1 MRYVQIVALEAPGGC
16 NYTARHLECPA
27 TTLGR
32 DKPTEIM
39 PPLVAAEI
47 ALQLAQLGFRGFY
60 AFHWFSEPMMS
71 RAWIEGVMQLLRGPM
86 PNPRFA
92 LWTNGSLL
100 TPDTYDFAASFDR
113 IVISN
118 YDGKD
123 WTGLAAKCG
132 ETGCHLDVLQ
142 NLHLDNRMAP
152 PGSSTAKRRAC
163 VRPYT
168 EFIVTRE
175 GDVHLCCQ
183 AWRPEQRLGN
193 ILVDGVD
200 ECVHRFQEKRRD
212 ALHPERVLE
221 PGHPCLL
228 CPHPAVVRLR
238 WDETIAREAEASP

>member
-1 MRYVQIVALEAPGGC
+1 MNPDVAITIGQIL
-16 NYTARHLECPA
+16 
-27 TTLGR
+27 
-32 DKPTEIM
+32 
-39 PPLVAAEI
+39 AEDF
-47 ALQLAQLGFRGFY
+47 GFRGFY
-60 AFHWFSEPMMS
+60 GFHWYNEPMLS
-71 RAWIEGVMQLLRGPM
+71 QRWVTKVMGGLWQVVPSA
-86 PNPRFA
+86 RFV
-92 LWTNGSLL
+92 LWTNGSILSPL
-100 TPDTYDFAASFDR
+100 RYEWAAGFDR

-123 WTGLAAKCG
+123 WAGLAAKCG
-132 ETGCHLDVLQ
+132 ETGCHLDVLGRPK
-142 NLHLDNRMAP
+142 LDNRMTRLASP
-152 PGSSTAKRRAC
+152 RTE
-163 VRPYT
+163 RPVCIRPCT
-168 EFIVTRE
+168 EFVVTRE